1 MWYFMRMKYITDFEK
16 SDKSKSTVEGV
27 SDLTPTSS
35 SSDHATCIEE
45 VQVKNYG
52 DEPAAVG
59 GDDEIDTEAI
69 EHVEQRDQP
78 TTVDGDDA
86 IDIEGVEQREQP
98 IPPEM
103 EESQVRRSTR
113 ECHPSTRYPKSEYVL
128 ITDDGEPKNFQEVQS
143 QKDKQMWM
151 KAMHEEMNSL
161 HKNNTYEL
169 VKLPRGK
176 KSLRNKWVFK
186 LKKDGEKL
194 VKYKVR
200 LVVKGFNR
208 V

>member
-35 SSDHATCIEE
+35 SSDHATGIEE

-59 GDDEIDTEAI
+59 GDD
-69 EHVEQRDQP
+69 
-78 TTVDGDDA
+78 A

-98 IPPEM
+98 IPPKM

-113 ECHPSTRYPKSEYVL
+113 ERHPSTRYPNSEYVL
-128 ITDDGEPKNFQEVQS
+128 ITDDGELENFQEVQS
-143 QKDKQMWM
+143 QKDKQRWM

-169 VKLPRGK
+169 VKLPEGK